1 VTFPGTE
8 DEAVQRF
15 RELFL
20 DAVRIHMRS
29 DVPVGTCLSG
39 GLDSSSIVCAADVL
53 RRRGE
58 LSAYTHHAFGYR
70 SPDPAS
76 NEASHM
82 DRVVSATKTVMHYVD
97 FDNRLFEETL
107 PQIVCA
113 QDEPFGSASIVAQW
127 FVFQRAKAEGMKV
140 MLDGQGADE
149 ILGGYHFYFATVG
162 IGRVA
167 AGDLLGFW
175 RLRSAYKREI
185 GAFPMTV
192 RLALRLLLARW
203 APRLDAILRRRHSL
217 LQLRPISVALTDAL
231 NRPEWLE
238 TPAYARAM
246 ASTSLHDRLQQDI
259 RSLMLPALLRYEDR
273 NSMTHSLEAR
283 VPFLDHRL
291 VEFAFTLPDRWKI
304 SGVTTKYILRQ
315 AMEPFLPEAIRTRKD
330 KIGFKADPGL
340 TASYVRARRETLAT
354 HRTEWERRWFRP
366 DALGALLERY
376 DGSTAAEFALWR
388 VLNVKLWARQF
399 WG

>member
-1 VTFPGTE
+1 ME
-8 DEAVQRF
+8 
-15 RELFL
+15 
-20 DAVRIHMRS
+20 
-29 DVPVGTCLSG
+29 
-39 GLDSSSIVCAADVL
+39 
-53 RRRGE
+53 
-58 LSAYTHHAFGYR
+58 
-70 SPDPAS
+70 
-76 NEASHM
+76 
-82 DRVVSATKTVMHYVD
+82 RVVSATNAVMHYVD

-175 RLRSAYKREI
+175 KLRSAYKREI
-185 GAFPMTV
+185 GAFPMTI

-203 APRLDAILRRRHSL
+203 APRLEAVLRRRHSL
-217 LQLRPISVALTDAL
+217 LQLRPISVALTEAL

-304 SGVTTKYILRQ
+304 SGVTTKSILRQ
-315 AMEPFLPEAIRTRKD
+315 AMGPILPEAIRTRKD

-340 TASYVRARRETLAT
+340 TASYVRSRRETLAA